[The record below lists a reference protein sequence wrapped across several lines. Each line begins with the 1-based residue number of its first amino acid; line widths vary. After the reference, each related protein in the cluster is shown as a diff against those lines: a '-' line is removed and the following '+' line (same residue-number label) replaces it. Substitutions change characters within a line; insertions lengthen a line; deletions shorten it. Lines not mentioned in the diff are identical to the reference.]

1 MIEDMKG
8 RRGARKTASGDL
20 LPSEPAR
27 PEKTPV
33 VQSASKSAMKPRTR
47 TPKATL
53 PQMAL
58 DLFADVATD
67 LTCGVDEVGRGPL
80 AGPVVTA
87 AVILDPARPIKGLAD
102 SKKLTAQRREAL
114 YEEIVERSLAYC
126 IAEASV
132 AEIDSLN
139 ILHATMLAMQR
150 AVNGLSRV
158 PTLALIDG
166 NRCPMLPMRAE
177 AIIKGDD
184 KVPAISAASILAK
197 VTRDRQL
204 VALHEAFPQY
214 GFDEHVGYG
223 TPRHLAALRLHGP
236 SPHHRQSFAPVREA
250 FALFGAI
257 TVARVGHL
265 S

>member
-1 MIEDMKG
+1 MSEDVKVRRTVRKTVLRDGAASTATKPRG
-8 RRGARKTASGDL
+8 RAGARA
-20 LPSEPAR
+20 PA
-27 PEKTPV
+27 
-33 VQSASKSAMKPRTR
+33 
-47 TPKATL
+47 
-53 PQMAL
+53 PQMVF
-58 DLFADVATD
+58 DLFADVAAD

-87 AVILDPARPIKGLAD
+87 AVILDPSRPIKGLAD
-102 SKKLTAQRREAL
+102 SKKLTALRREAL
-114 YEEIVERSLAYC
+114 YEEIVERSLAFC

-166 NRCPMLPMRAE
+166 NRCPVLPMRAE
-177 AIIKGDD
+177 AVIKGDD

-204 VALHEAFPQY
+204 AALHEEFPQY
-214 GFDEHVGYG
+214 GFNEHVGYG
-223 TPRHLAALRLHGP
+223 TPKHLEALRAHGP

-250 FALFGAI
+250 FEVFG
-257 TVARVGHL
+257 TLTLPRVVR
-265 S
+265 SS